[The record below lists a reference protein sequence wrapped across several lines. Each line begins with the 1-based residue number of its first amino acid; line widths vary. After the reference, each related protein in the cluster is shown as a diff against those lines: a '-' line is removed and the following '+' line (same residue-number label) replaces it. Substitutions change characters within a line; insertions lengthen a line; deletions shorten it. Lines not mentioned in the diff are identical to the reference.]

1 MELAV
6 GMAKAKP
13 NCKMTVM
20 VASNIVEFLVVMHI
34 HVSYNIIAETTKSL
48 TVLPGNDLD
57 LA

>member
-20 VASNIVEFLVVMHI
+20 VASNIVEFLVCIFM
-34 HVSYNIIAETTKSL
+34 
-48 TVLPGNDLD
+48 
-57 LA
+57 LAITS